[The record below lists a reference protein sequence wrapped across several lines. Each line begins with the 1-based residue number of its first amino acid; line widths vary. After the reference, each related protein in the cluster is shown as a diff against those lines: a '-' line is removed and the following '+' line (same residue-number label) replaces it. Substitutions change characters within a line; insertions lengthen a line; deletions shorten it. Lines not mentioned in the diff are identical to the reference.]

1 MNFPDWLNIRNV
13 IPLNYI
19 PLSPEQKNI
28 LNENIPLPK
37 GKGKTARI
45 VARENL
51 KERIAP
57 LLDDVTL
64 LRSQVPFGDLKTAI
78 TLRDLAKV
86 QEEVNKLAQEYN
98 IAVPNIN
105 SEEEFLQFKAKL
117 SEISFEIDPRVF
129 SDFYEEFIESFHKS
143 AIQPGTNIGPLAG
156 LALGQPVSQSMLSDF
171 HTVNSSFENSM
182 ERLARMKSILLA
194 SDSNAKPKS
203 YFAIKYNPP
212 SRPDSIIPAIKHH
225 TQVQHVGTF
234 DQIFNLRM
242 KMEEITLQRI
252 LLTSPVIYNEDDIR
266 KLGLRNLYKIY
277 YMLNPSLVLQNP
289 KFNYALELTL
299 NPYLLY
305 FYKLTLKMIVDKINN
320 FEYKKIKVIAFYTS
334 QNLQK
339 DPHTNK
345 IFIFATD
352 DESSVQLNNFQNIS
366 HLVHISGIPDIQRVI
381 PLKQDIMSII
391 KNIEFNQDDGKW
403 TITINKFKTIYSQVS
418 TQDLITFFRQ
428 LKCETELIPDRQI
441 PEFWTKFKV
450 WLKTPYLGNNRWQ
463 ITNRRTFEGIAD
475 IIDDTTI
482 ENFSLTGFVN
492 KFGQNKRFFFSAMTL
507 GANLNYFLK
516 MKIIDHTKF
525 FINNIK
531 EMNKHYG
538 FYPTYLT
545 ITNELTNYIL
555 NISDTTDTEHIL
567 IIMDTLYMNG
577 YSTGTS
583 HKGFFER
590 GASVLERASL
600 NRAGYIFSQAGAVG
614 TEDVIN
620 NVTSSI
626 HTGILIKSG
635 TGIIKTSSDNS
646 QAIIEEEKEQKDE
659 DFDDLSNLVFD
670 EQINVVDETIPPP
683 QPIDP
688 ESAEGIRHQQ
698 LAHEEHMEP
707 DHYMQAEEPLR
718 LVEEV
723 DELVLEDF

>member
-1 MNFPDWLNIRNV
+1 MEFPEWLTIRNV
-13 IPLNYI
+13 IPLNYL
-19 PLSPEQKNI
+19 PLSSDQKKI
-28 LNENIPLPK
+28 LNDNIPLPK

-45 VARENL
+45 IARENL

-57 LLDDVTL
+57 LLEDVTL
-64 LRSQVPFGDLKTAI
+64 LRNQTPFQGLKQAI
-78 TLRDLAKV
+78 NNRDLEKV
-86 QEEVNKLAQEYN
+86 QEEIN
-98 IAVPNIN
+98 I
-105 SEEEFLQFKAKL
+105 L
-117 SEISFEIDPRVF
+117 SEKYNLGRIDATNEDDLSRFKTAMSQVENEIDPRVF
-129 SDFYEEFIESFHKS
+129 NDFYQEFIDSFHKS

-203 YFAIKYNPP
+203 YFAVKYNPTNTL
-212 SRPDSIIPAIKHH
+212 SVVKHH

-252 LLTSPVIYNEDDIR
+252 LMTSPVIYNEDDIR
-266 KLGLRNLYKIY
+266 KLGLKNLFNIY
-277 YMLNPSLVLQNP
+277 YMLNPSLVMQNP

-305 FYKLTLKMIVDKINN
+305 FYNLTMKMIVDKINN
-320 FEYKKIKVIAFYTS
+320 FEYKKNKVFVKVIAIYTS

-345 IFIFATD
+345 LFIFATD
-352 DESSVQLNNFQNIS
+352 DESSVQLNTFQNIFN
-366 HLVHISGIPDIQRVI
+366 LVHLSGIPDIQRVI
-381 PLKQDIMSII
+381 PIKEDIMSII
-391 KNIEFNQDDGKW
+391 KKVDFDPSDGKW
-403 TITINKFKTIYSQVS
+403 TITVNRFKTIYSPVS

-428 LKCETELIPDRQI
+428 LKCEVELIRDPNI
-441 PEFWTKFKV
+441 PEFWSKFKI
-450 WLKTPYLGNNRWQ
+450 WLKTPYIGDNKWQ
-463 ITNRRTFEGIAD
+463 ITNKRTFEGIAN

-482 ENFSLTGFVN
+482 ENFDLIGFLN
-492 KFGQNKRFFFSAMTL
+492 KFGQSKRYFYSAMTL
-507 GANLNYFLK
+507 GANMNYFLK

-567 IIMDTLYMNG
+567 VIMDTLYMNG

-600 NRAGYIFSQAGAVG
+600 NRAGYIFSQAGAIG
-614 TEDVIN
+614 AEEVIN

-626 HTGILIKSG
+626 HTGILIKTG
-635 TGIIKTSSDNS
+635 TGIIKTYSDKS
-646 QAIIEEEKEQKDE
+646 QSIEDEEKEIKE

-670 EQINVVDETIPPP
+670 EQIEGVENSTIPPE
-683 QPIDP
+683 QPVDP
-688 ESAEGIRHQQ
+688 ESQEGLREQRLMHQ
-698 LAHEEHMEP
+698 EHFGH
-707 DHYMQAEEPLR
+707 DEPLT